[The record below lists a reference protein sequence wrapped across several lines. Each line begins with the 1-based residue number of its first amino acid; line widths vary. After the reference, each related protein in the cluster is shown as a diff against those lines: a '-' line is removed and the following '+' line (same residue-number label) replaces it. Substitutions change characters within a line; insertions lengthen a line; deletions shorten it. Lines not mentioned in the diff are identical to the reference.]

1 MNKFTVE
8 QVNAVL
14 QKLGH
19 IHQPDIG
26 CRARVKELPMEMRP
40 PGPPHP
46 PLWCCLRD
54 GHEGPHKY
62 HGGGY
67 HPPIPF
73 RTTDEIEYREAR
85 VGICL
90 KCNKAWPCDTAMV
103 IHDLAARLREDDENA
118 KDAAR
123 YRWLRDNP
131 EHSSHPYFENG
142 RWHMPYQASTA
153 RGFGAGVGVETFDT
167 LEAAIDAA
175 MSEQGEG

>member
-1 MNKFTVE
+1 MDKFTVE

-90 KCNKAWPCDTAMV
+90 KCNKAWPCDTAMA
-103 IHDLAARLREDDENA
+103 IHDFAARLREDDDTA

-123 YRWLRDNP
+123 YRWLRD
-131 EHSSHPYFENG
+131 SD
-142 RWHMPYQASTA
+142 
-153 RGFGAGVGVETFDT
+153 GAGGRIYCAMDQFEADGQCLAT
-167 LEAAIDAA
+167 LLGGRVLDDAIDAA
-175 MSEQGEG
+175 MREHGGAK